1 MQTKSLKEMSAL
13 SAAAVLTTEKRG
25 EV

>member
-1 MQTKSLKEMSAL
+1 MPTKSLKEMSAL